1 VTQRFFAEGFN
12 WGDGLIAIT
21 LTVAAAWILG
31 MLASRVVRAVLVAI
45 LGDTLQEAAV
55 TPAIKQPVRFVA
67 WAVFALSAIAL
78 ILPAFELVGVRTSVG
93 LRLRTVTDWFFLG
106 GLRILLVGF
115 LAYASTRL
123 VAVVVRRFEH
133 EISQGTGLDVLE
145 RAKRAR
151 TLGDLIQNVITAVVV
166 TIALL
171 MILRELNLD
180 IMPLLTGAGIAGVAL
195 GFGAQTLVR
204 DVISGFFLILENQV
218 RVGDVAR
225 VNNVGGLVEAINLR
239 TLVLRDYDGTVH
251 IVPAGEIRML
261 DNLSKDFSYAVVDIP
276 VAYGVDSDRAVDVLK
291 HVGEQLQNDPGF
303 GPHILAPIE
312 VAGIESLGETNVTV
326 RARMKT
332 VPLKQFDVAR
342 ELRRRIKKTYEER
355 NIQIQFPQREVV
367 IKRGRSQD
375 RPADSADS

>member
-1 VTQRFFAEGFN
+1 VTQRFFAEGLN
-12 WGDGLIAIT
+12 WGDGLIAIS
-21 LTVAAAWILG
+21 LTVVSAWILAI
-31 MLASRVVRAVLVAI
+31 LAARVVRAVLVAI
-45 LGDTLQEAAV
+45 LGDTLHEAAV
-55 TPAIKQPVRFVA
+55 TPAIRQPVRFVA
-67 WAVFALSAIAL
+67 WAVFALSAVAL
-78 ILPAFELVGVRTSVG
+78 ILPAFELVGVKTTVG

-115 LAYASTRL
+115 LAYATTRL

-151 TLGDLIQNVITAVVV
+151 TLGDLIQNVVTAVVV

-261 DNLSKDFSYAVVDIP
+261 DNLSKDFSYAVVDVP
-276 VAYGVDSDRAVDVLK
+276 VAYGVDTDRVVELLK
-291 HVGEQLQNDPGF
+291 QVGEELQDDPVF
-303 GPHILAPIE
+303 GPNILAPIE
-312 VAGIESLGETNVTV
+312 IAGIETLGEANVTV

-342 ELRRRIKKTYEER
+342 ELRRRIKKTYEDR

-367 IKRGRSQD
+367 IKRGRPQD
-375 RPADSADS
+375 RPAGS

>member
-375 RPADSADS
+375 RPADS

>member
-1 VTQRFFAEGFN
+1 
-12 WGDGLIAIT
+12 
-21 LTVAAAWILG
+21 
-31 MLASRVVRAVLVAI
+31 MLVAI

-55 TPAIKQPVRFVA
+55 TPAIRQPVRFVA
-67 WAVFALSAIAL
+67 RAVFVLSVVAL
-78 ILPAFELVGVRTSVG
+78 ILPAFELVGIRTTVG
-93 LRLRTVTDWFFLG
+93 LRLRTVTDWVFIG
-106 GLRILLVGF
+106 GLRILLVAF
-115 LAYASTRL
+115 LAYACIRL
-123 VAVVVRRFEH
+123 AAVVVRRFEH
-133 EISQGTGLDVLE
+133 EISKGTGLDVLE

-151 TLGDLIQNVITAVVV
+151 TLGDLVQNVVTAVVV
-166 TIALL
+166 TVALL

-261 DNLSKDFSYAVVDIP
+261 DNLSKDYSYAVIDIP
-276 VAYGVDSDRAVDVLK
+276 VAYGVDSDRAVEVLK
-291 HVGEQLQNDPGF
+291 HVGEQLQDDPVF

-312 VAGIESLGETNVTV
+312 VAGIETLGETNVTV

-332 VPLKQFDVAR
+332 VPLKQADVAR
-342 ELRRRIKKTYEER
+342 ELRRRIKKPVR
-355 NIQIQFPQREVV
+355 
-367 IKRGRSQD
+367 RSRYPD
-375 RPADSADS
+375 PVPAA

>member
-1 VTQRFFAEGFN
+1 VTERFFAEGFN

-21 LTVAAAWILG
+21 LTGVAAWILA
-31 MLASRVVRAVLVAI
+31 MLAARLVRAVLVAI
-45 LGDTLQEAAV
+45 LGDTLHEAAV
-55 TPAIKQPVRFVA
+55 TPAIRQPVRLVA
-67 WAVFALSAIAL
+67 WAVFALSAVAL

-123 VAVVVRRFEH
+123 AAVVVRRFEH
-133 EISQGTGLDVLE
+133 EISKGTGLDVLE

-261 DNLSKDFSYAVVDIP
+261 DNLSKDFSYAVVDVP
-276 VAYGVDSDRAVDVLK
+276 VAYGVDSDRVVELLK
-291 HVGEQLQNDPGF
+291 QVGEQLQNDLVF
-303 GPHILAPIE
+303 GPNILAPIE
-312 VAGIESLGETNVTV
+312 IAGIETLGETNVTV

-342 ELRRRIKKTYEER
+342 ELRRRIKKTYEDR

-367 IKRGRSQD
+367 IKRGRSQE
-375 RPADSADS
+375 RPADS

>member
-1 VTQRFFAEGFN
+1 MTQRFFAEGFN

-375 RPADSADS
+375 RPADS

>member
-1 VTQRFFAEGFN
+1 VTARFFAEGFN
-12 WGDGLIAIT
+12 WGDGLIALT
-21 LTVAAAWILG
+21 LTVVAAWILAL
-31 MLASRVVRAVLVAI
+31 LAARVVRAVLVAI
-45 LGDTLQEAAV
+45 LGDTLEEAAV

-67 WAVFALSAIAL
+67 RAVFVLAIVAL
-78 ILPAFELVGVRTSVG
+78 ILPAFELVGIRTTVG
-93 LRLRTVTDWFFLG
+93 LRLRTVTDWFFIG

-115 LAYASTRL
+115 LAYACTRL

-151 TLGDLIQNVITAVVV
+151 TLGDLIQNLVTAVVV
-166 TIALL
+166 TVALL

-225 VNNVGGLVEAINLR
+225 VNNVSGLVEAINLR

-261 DNLSKDFSYAVVDIP
+261 DNMSKDFSYAVVDVP
-276 VAYGVDSDRAVDVLK
+276 VAYGVDSDRAVEVLK
-291 HVGEQLQNDPGF
+291 HVGAQLQDDPVF
-303 GPHILAPIE
+303 GPNILAPIE
-312 VAGIESLGETNVTV
+312 VAGIETLGETNVTV

-332 VPLKQFDVAR
+332 VPLKQADVAR
-342 ELRRRIKKTYEER
+342 ELRRRIKKTYEDR
-355 NIQIQFPQREVV
+355 DIQIQFPQREVI
-367 IKRGRSQD
+367 IKRGRVQD
-375 RPADSADS
+375 RPADS